1 MRTTNTKKEDI
12 PMGFLSASNHSF
24 MLNNSLGAMNAQG
37 NAFALNDAKF
47 ANLNSAYNAAV
58 TGQADDPQWQFNM
71 MQSEK
76 SLMLQTSNN
85 DLMYKIHK
93 QLEENAKKRQNENVG
108 NSFSYL
114 A

>member
-1 MRTTNTKKEDI
+1 
-12 PMGFLSASNHSF
+12 MGFLPASNHGF

-47 ANLNSAYNAAV
+47 ANLNNAYNAAV
-58 TGQADDPQWQFNM
+58 TGEADNPMWQAKM

-76 SLMLQTSNN
+76 ALMLQTSQN
-85 DLMYKIHK
+85 DLNYKIYK
-93 QLEENAKKRQNENVG
+93 QLEENAKKRQNENLG